1 MEYHENKSVLKHWKT
16 VFAITN
22 NPVRFTDAFSGQLD
36 LVKLG
41 FIINTLKVEG
51 RPIYQSSI
59 FIRIYLY
66 GYLNG
71 IRSSRKLER
80 EYTRNIEIQWLL
92 HGIMLNYKS
101 ISDFRKN
108 NPKALQNVLMI
119 KKRNTRAL
127 LVQGQV
133 VER

>member
-1 MEYHENKSVLKHWKT
+1 MHHINGISREQIS
-16 VFAITN
+16 FITLEDGISNN
-22 NPVRFTDAFSGQLD
+22 NPVRFIDAFTGQLD

-51 RPIYQSSI
+51 RPSYQSSI

-80 EYTRNIEIQWLL
+80 ECTRNIEIQWLL
-92 HGIMLNYKS
+92 HGIMPNYKS

-108 NPKALQNVLMI
+108 NPKA
-119 KKRNTRAL
+119 
-127 LVQGQV
+127 
-133 VER
+133 